1 MMSTGLFSEIDMNAI
16 ELAKETRKQ
25 NRLERFGT
33 NMPRCGVCGEAD
45 DRCLEAHHVAGRKH
59 DDATVL
65 VCRNCH
71 RKVSDDQRD
80 YPALNPDAD
89 AFLDAVGR
97 FLLGLAD
104 LLRLIVERLIVFG
117 HELINRAAPNAVG
130 GES

>member
-1 MMSTGLFSEIDMNAI
+1 MDAF

-33 NMPRCGVCGEAD
+33 NAPRCGVCGEAD

-80 YPALNPDAD
+80 YPAFDPDGD

-104 LLRLIVERLIVFG
+104 LLRLIVERLVAFG
-117 HELINRAAPNAVG
+117 NALIERATPNAIG
-130 GES
+130 GEA

>member
-1 MMSTGLFSEIDMNAI
+1 MNAI
-16 ELAKETRKQ
+16 ELAREARKQ

-33 NMPRCGVCGEAD
+33 NAPRCGSCGEAD

-80 YPALNPDAD
+80 YPAFDPDGD

-104 LLRLIVERLIVFG
+104 LLRLIVERLAAFG
-117 HELINRAAPNAVG
+117 NALIERATPNAIG
-130 GES
+130 GEA

>member
-1 MMSTGLFSEIDMNAI
+1 MDTR

-33 NMPRCGVCGEAD
+33 NTPRCGACGEAD
-45 DRCLEAHHVAGRKH
+45 HRCLEAHHVAGRKH
-59 DDATVL
+59 DDTSVL

-80 YPALNPDAD
+80 YPALDPDAD
-89 AFLDAVGR
+89 AFLDTVGR

-104 LLRLIVERLIVFG
+104 LLRLIVERLIAFG
-117 HELINRAAPNAVG
+117 NELIERAAPNAVG
-130 GES
+130 GEA

>member
-1 MMSTGLFSEIDMNAI
+1 MDAI
-16 ELAKETRKQ
+16 ELAKEARKQ

-33 NMPRCGVCGEAD
+33 NTPRCGVCGEAD

-80 YPALNPDAD
+80 YPAFDPQSDAV
-89 AFLDAVGR
+89 LDSVGR

-104 LLRLIVERLIVFG
+104 LLRLIVEKLIEFG
-117 HELINRAAPNAVG
+117 DALIERAKPQAVG
-130 GES
+130 GEA